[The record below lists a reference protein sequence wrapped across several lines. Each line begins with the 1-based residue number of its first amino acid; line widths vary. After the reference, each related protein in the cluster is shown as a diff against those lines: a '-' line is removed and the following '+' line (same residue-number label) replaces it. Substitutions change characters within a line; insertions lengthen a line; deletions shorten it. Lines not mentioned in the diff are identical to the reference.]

1 MAMDHNLYSQDLE
14 ENIELRNDQI
24 ALFRWLFGKKYH
36 KSYQKKTLWLKTT
49 KICFYHFNS

>member
-14 ENIELRNDQI
+14 ENIELWNDQ
-24 ALFRWLFGKKYH
+24 FRWLFGKKYS
-36 KSYQKKTLWLKTT
+36 KSYKKKKTLWLKTT